1 MFEPKKQLESY
12 TFRHFMETW
21 NLKEREPKM
30 RIEKSE
36 MKTFGNVLK
45 LIMRMISLD
54 IEKRPT
60 FEEIMSEKEKL

>member
-1 MFEPKKQLESY
+1 
-12 TFRHFMETW
+12 METW